1 MDELKYLDMDGI
13 NDIEIPE
20 GLEERLSMKIDQ
32 WAESEGGQPRRA
44 KRISLM
50 RTISVAAGFI
60 LLIGIGM
67 MLHGVDDKAHKDTFD
82 NPEIACRE
90 AEKALELLAY
100 NLGKG
105 MEHLEKAKE
114 MSVRT
119 NNLINTTLEKIGNNE

>member
-1 MDELKYLDMDGI
+1 MERLRHLNLKKTGET
-13 NDIEIPE
+13 EIPK